1 MGKILQTLQRGFG
14 TRVSALPRAA
24 GSWLKRKS
32 GYYPFCSNH
41 GRAAEFPS
49 DLSLNSNKV

>member
-24 GSWLKRKS
+24 GSWAKEKIRLL
-32 GYYPFCSNH
+32 PFLQQPWACC
-41 GRAAEFPS
+41 
-49 DLSLNSNKV
+49 